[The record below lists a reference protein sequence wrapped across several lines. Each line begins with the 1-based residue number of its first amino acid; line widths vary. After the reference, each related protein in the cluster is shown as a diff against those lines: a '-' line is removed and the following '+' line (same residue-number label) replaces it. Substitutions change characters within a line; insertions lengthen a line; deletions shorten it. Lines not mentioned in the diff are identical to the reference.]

1 MRDASPLGRCLP
13 TLLREM
19 ILYKGSACGGQDIY
33 IFFGFGIFL
42 WTRMRGTRRPFGD
55 ATQLWVSH
63 QPMLRRGS
71 VYEYT
76 FGELCMGGHEGM
88 QLPRIFL
95 PCNDCGCGRSHVSQD
110 LGDFF
115 GTSGTTAHYDEMD
128 TFWCGVPTS
137 LLFG

>member
-1 MRDASPLGRCLP
+1 MWRTG
-13 TLLREM
+13 
-19 ILYKGSACGGQDIY
+19 YIY
-33 IFFGFGIFL
+33 FFGFGIFANTWSLPWTSEALQLGSGIFL

-110 LGDFF
+110 LVDFF
-115 GTSGTTAHYDEMD
+115 GSSGTTAHYDEMD
-128 TFWCGVPTS
+128 TFWCGVSTS